1 MEDEVIVYV
10 LLKLGC
16 TKASSVYKFLFV
28 SAKLVIKN
36 PFSIHKLM
44 REVYDVVREQCGL
57 INTRSVSSAICKQVE
72 NICNTDKHLI
82 FNDLYKTNMFN
93 LNSKITSGQLIGLIA
108 EYYNLELYTTDS
120 KFYDYLALRN
130 ANKKTLNQK
139 LKKPAQRN

>member
-1 MEDEVIVYV
+1 MEDEVIEYV

-44 REVYDVVREQCGL
+44 HKVYEVVREQYGL
-57 INTRSVSSAICKQVE
+57 TNTRTVSSTICKQVE
-72 NICNTDKHLI
+72 NICNTSKHLI
-82 FNDLYKTNMFN
+82 FNDLYKANMFN

-120 KFYDYLALRN
+120 KFYDYLELRN
-130 ANKKTLNQK
+130 ANKKSF
-139 LKKPAQRN
+139 KPNVRTH